1 MTDTPDRGAIAREL
15 GLPAGLAD
23 VLDGSTE
30 ADMRESA
37 ERLASALGRTRGPR
51 PDLTQGAQQRTPVH
65 QLDRAALASMTPAQ
79 IEAARVEGRLADVL
93 GQTVWNQP

>member
-51 PDLTQGAQQRTPVH
+51 PDPSQGAQQRPAGLG
-65 QLDRAALASMTPAQ
+65 QLGHADLQGMTPQQIVAAQ
-79 IEAARVEGRLADVL
+79 EAGQFNDLLSGRFA
-93 GQTVWNQP
+93 